1 MVSEES
7 DRDRGGRGGDVG
19 GFLVMS
25 GCISEES
32 EREKRGGEVGD
43 VGNEE
48 YACLGEPIPY

>member
-19 GFLVMS
+19 GFLAIS

-43 VGNEE
+43 VGNKE
-48 YACLGEPIPY
+48 YACLGEPIP